1 MICGWKSRTGA
12 TAAARRWRAAVLRAN
27 VFRMSVTS
35 ISARLS
41 RLSTTGKMASR
52 SAVRNA
58 VCTVSICG
66 ALALGIWMPLT
77 PAMTRSRVRR
87 STGSLKSIICKP
99 FIGVTDARMSW
110 ISPSS
115 LFRSPAGWWLTV
127 CCSSHSCNAA
137 SLSERVASSKVISSK
152 PSSLTIRGIYSGS
165 SVSTKGTIYGV
176 SFLSA
181 VCC

>member
-1 MICGWKSRTGA
+1 M
-12 TAAARRWRAAVLRAN
+12 
-27 VFRMSVTS
+27 FRMSVTS

-87 STGSLKSIICKP
+87 RTGSLKSIICKP
-99 FIGVTDARMSW
+99 FIGVTEARISW
-110 ISPSS
+110 ISSSS
-115 LFRSPAGWWLTV
+115 LFQSSTGWFTA

-181 VCC
+181 ACC